1 MRSRNTREQGFALAI
16 AIVAIVII
24 GVLIAGAFFMSMQD
38 QRVGANALVQQRAF
52 AVAEAGLNR
61 GVADFISLSLDTLQN
76 GRTRRDGP
84 FNVGSGR
91 DVGRYVLRTTR
102 LNDRTFWMVAEGV
115 ADADRPTATTRS
127 TNMVLRGLQMAIRAD
142 GAIVAAGSVQVYDS
156 GEVDGN
162 GNVPP
167 GWGGS
172 CSIYTN
178 PGAPA
183 VLAPA
188 SATVTVSGG
197 GQIVGGVGRSPVA
210 ADTLTY
216 TNFGDPYLS
225 NLIANANVTGVSG
238 SIVPAPASL
247 VQGGLTVCDRSVSS
261 NWGDPQRSSPA
272 QPCERYFP
280 VIHAPGDLLV
290 TNGRGQGMLLVDGD
304 LTLSGNFNFN
314 GVVIVRGRLDMSDD
328 AEVRGTVLARGSG
341 STSLRAGGTSDI
353 HYSRCAILSALRA
366 VSQPTPAKHRA
377 WADLF

>member
-1 MRSRNTREQGFALAI
+1 MRSRTREQGFALAI

-24 GVLIAGAFFMSMQD
+24 GVLIAGAFFTSMQD
-38 QRVGANALVQQRAF
+38 QRVGANSLVQQRAF

-61 GVADFISLSLDTLQN
+61 GVADFNTLSLDTLQN

-84 FNVGSGR
+84 FDVGTGR
-91 DVGRYVLRTTR
+91 DMGRYVLRTTR
-102 LNDRTFWMVAEGV
+102 LNDRTYWMVAEGV
-115 ADADRPTATTRS
+115 ADAGRPTATTRR
-127 TNMVLRGLQMAIRAD
+127 TNMVLRGLQLALRAQ
-142 GAIVAAGSVQVYDS
+142 GAVVAAGSVQVYDS
-156 GEVDGN
+156 GDVDGT

-167 GWGGS
+167 GWGTS
-172 CSIYTN
+172 CSIYAN
-178 PGAPA
+178 PSAPG
-183 VLAPA
+183 VVAPA
-188 SATVTVSGG
+188 SASVAVSGG
-197 GQIVGGVGRSPVA
+197 GQIIGGVGRSPVA

-225 NLIANANVTGVSG
+225 NLIANANITGLAG
-238 SIVPAPASL
+238 SLVAAPATI
-247 VQGGLTVCDRSVSS
+247 VQGGLTVCDRGVSS
-261 NWGDPQRSSPA
+261 NWGDPRRSSPA

-280 VIHAPGDLLV
+280 VIHAPGNLVV

-304 LTLSGNFNFN
+304 LTLSGNFDFN
-314 GVVIVRGRLDMSDD
+314 GVVVVRGRLDMNDD

-341 STSLRAGGTSDI
+341 GTSLRAGGTSDI